1 MQIGVGPSGPH
12 RHFSHAQ
19 PSVSFLG
26 VRKGQIWGEM
36 GSEMGSPGFLLDPP
50 RCFEC
55 HHQPAGT
62 PISLFSFLSPQNHP
76 ECSSPSL
83 QITHEKEKG
92 KIPPCKTGSK
102 TGREKGGQHPNPPP
116 LPPPFAG
123 ILGADT
129 TALFRGG
136 IWAEFVVFSL
146 CRSHRWV
153 NHGEKEPTVK
163 KLVVGPARSW
173 GRTADP
179 NPPPGLAYP
188 VIRVLGPT

>member
-116 LPPPFAG
+116 SPPLLQGFWEQIPRHCSEGEFGQNLWCSPFADLTVG
-123 ILGADT
+123 LT
-129 TALFRGG
+129 TAR
-136 IWAEFVVFSL
+136 
-146 CRSHRWV
+146 R
-153 NHGEKEPTVK
+153 NQP
-163 KLVVGPARSW
+163 
-173 GRTADP
+173 
-179 NPPPGLAYP
+179 
-188 VIRVLGPT
+188 